1 MLYKEFK
8 EKYYKEN
15 VWLEVYDSRD
25 TLVVAGKFG
34 MIDVNDNAE
43 VELLSASQDL
53 LTFAIFVDSCI
64 RQGEIG
70 FS

>member
-8 EKYYKEN
+8 EKYYTEN
-15 VWLEVYDSRD
+15 VWLEVYDSKD

-53 LTFAIFVDSCI
+53 LTFAIFVDSSQI
-64 RQGEIG
+64 LD
-70 FS
+70 

>member
-53 LTFAIFVDSCI
+53 LTFAIFVDSS
-64 RQGEIG
+64 QTLD
-70 FS
+70 

>member
-15 VWLEVYDSRD
+15 VWLEVYDSKD

-53 LTFAIFVDSCI
+53 LTFAIFVDSS
-64 RQGEIG
+64 QTLD
-70 FS
+70 

>member
-53 LTFAIFVDSCI
+53 LTFAIFVDSS
-64 RQGEIG
+64 Q
-70 FS
+70 SLD

>member
-15 VWLEVYDSRD
+15 VWLEVYDSKD

-53 LTFAIFVDSCI
+53 LTFAIFVDSS
-64 RQGEIG
+64 Q
-70 FS
+70 SLD

>member
-34 MIDVNDNAE
+34 MNDVNDNAE

-53 LTFAIFVDSCI
+53 LTFAIFVDSSQI
-64 RQGEIG
+64 LD
-70 FS
+70 

>member
-25 TLVVAGKFG
+25 TLVVTGKFG

-53 LTFAIFVDSCI
+53 LTFAIFVDSSQI
-64 RQGEIG
+64 LD
-70 FS
+70 